1 MGILWL
7 ASFGEEDKAIIKE
20 IARVHKADLKKV
32 AKAYENMLEEL
43 KRDEV
48 ED

>member
-1 MGILWL
+1 MGFLWL

-32 AKAYENMLEEL
+32 AEAYENLLEEL
-43 KRDEV
+43 KDETK
-48 ED
+48 E